1 VKRSHPPLQV
11 VGFVGTKRGDT
22 DRGPAVRLR
31 PDEAERRLIDDGELV
46 WVYGPRRHD
55 LAVAIYDTDVPKGGL
70 IARDIAGLV
79 VSEIVRLVKV
89 DTDRPVL
96 HDKSQSLA

>member
-1 VKRSHPPLQV
+1 M
-11 VGFVGTKRGDT
+11 
-22 DRGPAVRLR
+22 RLR

-55 LAVAIYDTDVPKGGL
+55 LAVAIYDSDVPKGGV

-96 HDKSQSLA
+96 HDKSHSLA

>member
-1 VKRSHPPLQV
+1 VSPTNPPLQV
-11 VGFVGTKRGDT
+11 VGFVGTKRSDPE
-22 DRGPAVRLR
+22 RGPAIWLR
-31 PDEAERRLIDDGELV
+31 ADEAKKRNVEDRELV

-55 LAVAIYDTDVPKGGL
+55 LAVAIYDDEVPRGSVV
-70 IARDIAGLV
+70 ARDIAGIA

-96 HDKSQSLA
+96 HKRV